1 MKSGSFEFIQSTLTV
16 LAVVAS
22 VAAFLF
28 VIFEFG
34 EARGRRPL
42 HQWLTGG
49 WRLVTGSGWSGL
61 AETISRA
68 YVNTLNGIIRDY
80 FEDADKGTV
89 LSVLFVGLVFV
100 LIPAAALLN
109 LAIGG
114 STFLAK
120 YYLSL
125 LAVLVVFN
133 FTGESRRLAVVN
145 GAAAVYLGASVFLL
159 IPLYVFRSFATLAR
173 IDVFP
178 HAVPESILVAPLCYL
193 VAYGAKLVLDS
204 FVFGRLEGSPPGA
217 AVTALHGFLAAL
229 PAAFVLTF
237 VALLV
242 GGTID
247 AASTPSLSWQYLI
260 SSMAFT
266 SAGLAATLLI
276 MGWAH
281 GAGGPWAL
289 TAGYV
294 ASVAAGGVLSWAM
307 LLCGRLASARALNGE
322 EAFAVLL
329 GRAPGTDH
337 LQLGADFWVM
347 HLPMVPAGVLVAG
360 VAVAWLAKAIASPV
374 GLVLGPEYPIRRPLL
389 LAGVVC
395 AVLVVLF
402 WLLAARLS

>member
-145 GAAAVYLGASVFLL
+145 GAAAVYLGLRYFFSYRCTYSG
-159 IPLYVFRSFATLAR
+159 P
-173 IDVFP
+173 
-178 HAVPESILVAPLCYL
+178 
-193 VAYGAKLVLDS
+193 
-204 FVFGRLEGSPPGA
+204 SPPS
-217 AVTALHGFLAAL
+217 
-229 PAAFVLTF
+229 P
-237 VALLV
+237 
-242 GGTID
+242 
-247 AASTPSLSWQYLI
+247 ASTSSPTPCPRASSSRPSATWSPTGRNLS
-260 SSMAFT
+260 S
-266 SAGLAATLLI
+266 
-276 MGWAH
+276 
-281 GAGGPWAL
+281 
-289 TAGYV
+289 TASCSDG
-294 ASVAAGGVLSWAM
+294 S
-307 LLCGRLASARALNGE
+307 RDR
-322 EAFAVLL
+322 
-329 GRAPGTDH
+329 RQAP
-337 LQLGADFWVM
+337 
-347 HLPMVPAGVLVAG
+347 
-360 VAVAWLAKAIASPV
+360 
-374 GLVLGPEYPIRRPLL
+374 R
-389 LAGVVC
+389 
-395 AVLVVLF
+395 
-402 WLLAARLS
+402 

>member
-28 VIFEFG
+28 VAFEFG

-42 HQWLTGG
+42 HQWLRGG
-49 WRLVTGSGWSGL
+49 WRVVTGSGWRGL
-61 AETISRA
+61 AETFSRA
-68 YVNTLNGIIRDY
+68 YVTALNGIIRDY

-89 LSVLFVGLVFV
+89 LSVLFVSLVFV

-125 LAVLVVFN
+125 LVVLVILN

-145 GAAAVYLGASVFLL
+145 GAAAVYLGASLFLL
-159 IPLYVFRSFATLAR
+159 IPLYVFRSFATVAR
-173 IDVFP
+173 IDIFP

-217 AVTALHGFLAAL
+217 LVSALYGFLAAL

-237 VALLV
+237 IALLV
-242 GGTID
+242 GSTID
-247 AASTPSLSWQYLI
+247 AASTPSLTWQYLV

-281 GAGGPWAL
+281 GAGGPLAV

-294 ASVAAGGVLSWAM
+294 ASMAAGGVLSWAM
-307 LLCGRLASARALNGE
+307 LFVGRWASAQALTGE

-329 GRAPGTDH
+329 GQAPGTDH
-337 LQLGADFWVM
+337 LRLGADFWVM
-347 HLPMVPAGVLVAG
+347 HLPMVPAAVLVAG
-360 VAVAWLAKAIASPV
+360 ISLAWLAKAIALPV
-374 GLVLGPEYPIRRPLL
+374 GLVLGPEYAIRRPLL
-389 LAGVVC
+389 LAGLVC
-395 AVLVVLF
+395 AVLVALF
-402 WLLAARLS
+402 WLLVARL

>member
-281 GAGGPWAL
+281 GAGGAVGVDSGLRGQRGGGRRPFLSNAFVRAIGDR
-289 TAGYV
+289 AG
-294 ASVAAGGVLSWAM
+294 AERGGGLRRPAGTSAGHGPPSI
-307 LLCGRLASARALNGE
+307 GRR
-322 EAFAVLL
+322 LL
-329 GRAPGTDH
+329 GHASSH
-337 LQLGADFWVM
+337 GAGRGVGRWRRRG
-347 HLPMVPAGVLVAG
+347 LAGQGDRVAG
-360 VAVAWLAKAIASPV
+360 RPRPRPGVPDPPAALAGRGRV
-374 GLVLGPEYPIRRPLL
+374 RRP
-389 LAGVVC
+389 GRPV
-395 AVLVVLF
+395 
-402 WLLAARLS
+402 LAACGAP